1 MRRGMLR
8 FCGLILAGILTACGG
23 SDGDDNGGGT
33 SQGGTVVG
41 AAGGTVEGPAGVR
54 IVIPAGALASDTT
67 IKIEQNS
74 DGAPALPG
82 DFSPIG
88 PMYAFLP
95 HGLQFTVPVIL
106 TLPFDMAAVPSGTI
120 PALYKTNAQQQWERL
135 DGVTFT
141 ENSVSARITGFSN
154 GQMGVE
160 LAECPK
166 RYWTLSP
173 TANGKTLSGIGMW
186 NDRIDPVLSDEQG
199 CGEVLVPFL
208 FGTADETFEQDN
220 GVTPGLATGEVYS
233 SPDGKTFW
241 AYAEAPSGDPLLP
254 NFRSGGKAEL
264 RQFQSYVKRAPN
276 AKLQLEL
283 SAGFLAIA
291 DFNGRPLPVECNN
304 RPLETLSDAEI
315 LQFCIPLRTQVEFGV
330 TAYKNVSGLSQEDFE
345 ERLFFRTRGT
355 AYMEGF
361 HGKWVFEAY
370 SDADSLTPLW
380 TETNFTV
387 IGDDGSTPL
396 AALNTPLF
404 VNIDLSSIEVCPPE
418 KLATSCADRAF
429 TVGSHISAEAWNRR
443 GRESGAAAY
452 LRDPQNISGT
462 ALHITGLE
470 ATNNPSPLPT
480 ESAVPVPCAAEPDP
494 AAGTL
499 QWSTAN
505 FSAVEGTARVAEL
518 YVTRMQGSNG
528 AVSVNFSAGGG
539 TAVAGVDYEAPD
551 ITVHFAD
558 GDTTPR
564 LVNIKLLHNTLAE
577 PDKTVNLV
585 LSNPGGCASL
595 GTPSTAVLTVRDDD
609 SPPPV
614 NPTYTVGGTVSGLA
628 GSGLI
633 LEETRTGSQLTP
645 GNGAF
650 AFNYAFQNGSSYE
663 VRVMT
668 QPTNPVQI
676 CSLANPSGMIAN
688 ANVTTV
694 TVTCTTPA
702 ANGAL
707 DPGFGEGGKVISSL
721 VASNL
726 GSNPARAVALQSD
739 GKIVVLANMALVRFN
754 ANGSLDASFG
764 SGGLVPVVFSGTS
777 NNETR
782 DLAIDTSDRIIVAGW
797 TRADNTTLNYD
808 FAINRYDENGT
819 LDTSFDSDGKLTID
833 FFGEVDRAH
842 RVLLDSEGRILVAGQ
857 TTYMPSPLPPP
868 NPPVALSTS
877 FVVTRLNADGSSDFV
892 NRAFLASFGGYSIA
906 RALALAPSGKIML
919 GGSSANNG
927 TSDSNTALA
936 RFGVDG
942 NLDSGADSDPTV
954 WFGVY
959 QGKHTGEGTDDIVYG
974 GSDYITDLVITGDDR
989 IWGAVLNANPD
1000 MDNTHT
1006 DAKGKFNFM
1015 LAEFGHGFGDDG
1027 QAPDVPRFTEVPLGP
1042 GNDLVTALARQADG
1056 KLVLVGTATNTDIR
1070 NSDFGVVRFDANGAL
1085 DTAFGSNG
1093 ILKIDFLGASDN
1105 AQDVVVQ
1112 PDGKLIVIGNVRNGS
1127 SWDLGLARVNP

>member
-1 MRRGMLR
+1 MRRGIFR
-8 FCGLILAGILTACGG
+8 FCGLILAGILTACSG
-23 SDGDDNGGGT
+23 SDGDDNGGVT
-33 SQGGTVVG
+33 PQGGAVIG

-54 IVIPAGALASDTT
+54 IVIPAGALASDTA
-67 IKIEQNS
+67 IQIEKNS

-106 TLPFDMAAVPSGTI
+106 TLPFDVAAVPSGTI

-135 DGVTFT
+135 DGVTFNET
-141 ENSVSARITGFSN
+141 TVSARITGFSN

-173 TANGKTLSGIGMW
+173 TANGETLLGVRVW
-186 NDRIDPVLSDEQG
+186 NHPIDPVLYGEQG
-199 CGEVLVPFL
+199 CGEVQVPFL

-220 GVTPGLATGEVYS
+220 GATRGLAMGEVFS

-254 NFRSGGKAEL
+254 NFRSGGKSKL
-264 RQFQSYVKRAPN
+264 YQYQSYVKRAPD

-291 DFNGRPLPVECNN
+291 DFNGRPLPVECDN
-304 RPLETLSDAEI
+304 RPLETLSDEEI
-315 LQFCIPLRTQVEFGV
+315 VKFCLPLRTEVEFLV
-330 TAYKNVSGLSQEDFE
+330 TAYRKGKDISKGDFE
-345 ERLFFRTRGT
+345 KLRFFLTRGT

-361 HGKWVFEAY
+361 HGKWKFEAY
-370 SDADSLTPLW
+370 TDAESLTPLW
-380 TETNFTV
+380 MKDNFTV
-387 IGDDGSTPL
+387 TGLDGSTPL

-404 VNIDLSSIEVCPPE
+404 INVDLSSIEVCPPE
-418 KLATSCADRAF
+418 TLAIFCGDRAF
-429 TVGSHISAEAWNRR
+429 TVGAVIKAEAWNHR

-470 ATNNPSPLPT
+470 ATNNPSPMPT

-539 TAVAGVDYEAPD
+539 TAVSGVDYEAPD

-564 LVNIKLLHNTLAE
+564 LVSVKLLHDTLAE

-614 NPTYTVGGTVSGLA
+614 NPTYTVGGTVSGLT

-668 QPTNPVQI
+668 QPTNPAQI

-688 ANVTTV
+688 ANVTNV
-694 TVTCTTPA
+694 AVTCVTPA

-707 DPGFGEGGKVISSL
+707 DPDFGEGGKVSSSL
-721 VASNL
+721 VASIF
-726 GSNPARAVALQSD
+726 GGDPARAVALQSD

-754 ANGSLDASFG
+754 TNGSLDQSFG
-764 SGGLVPVVFSGTS
+764 SGGVLPVVFQGTS
-777 NNETR
+777 NNETS
-782 DLAIDTSDRIIVAGW
+782 DLAIDANNRIIVVGW
-797 TRADNTTLNYD
+797 TRASNTTLNYD
-808 FAINRYDENGT
+808 FAINRYDANGT
-819 LDTSFDSDGKLTID
+819 LDSSFDSDGKLTID

-842 RVLLDSEGRILVAGQ
+842 RVLLDSSGRILVAGQ
-857 TTYMPSPLPPP
+857 ANARLPEP
-868 NPPVALSTS
+868 NPLNTS
-877 FVVTRLNADGSSDFV
+877 NTVFILTRLNSDGSRDNSLLARFV
-892 NRAFLASFGGYSIA
+892 FDGGYSVA
-906 RALALAPSGKIML
+906 RALALAPNGKIML
-919 GGSSANNG
+919 GGLTANSG
-927 TSDSNTALA
+927 TSESNTALA

-942 NLDSGADSDPTV
+942 ELDSDQDSDSEV
-954 WFGVY
+954 WFGVMHK
-959 QGKHTGEGTDDIVYG
+959 GFGADDIVHG
-974 GSDYITDLVITGDDR
+974 GYDYVSDLVITGDDR
-989 IWGAVLNANPD
+989 IWGTVFNYNLDMTNAHVGRTGKLN
-1000 MDNTHT
+1000 
-1006 DAKGKFNFM
+1006 FL
-1015 LAEFGHGFGDDG
+1015 LAEFGHNFGDDG
-1027 QAPDVPRFTEVPLGP
+1027 QAPDVPRFTEVPLGL
-1042 GNDLVTALARQADG
+1042 GDDLATALTLQADG
-1056 KLVLVGTATNTDIR
+1056 KLVLVGNATNTASGTD
-1070 NSDFGVVRFDANGAL
+1070 DFGIVRFDANGVL

-1093 ILKIDFLGASDN
+1093 VVKIDFFGGIDTAKDI
-1105 AQDVVVQ
+1105 VVQ
-1112 PDGKLIVIGNVRNGS
+1112 PDGKLIVVGVVRNGS
-1127 SWDLGLARVNP
+1127 SWSLGLARVNP